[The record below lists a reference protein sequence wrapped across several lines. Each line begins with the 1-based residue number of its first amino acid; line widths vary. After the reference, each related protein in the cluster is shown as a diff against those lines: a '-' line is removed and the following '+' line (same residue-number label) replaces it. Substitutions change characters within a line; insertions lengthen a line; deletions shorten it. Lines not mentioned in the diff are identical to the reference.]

1 MRFLCAANM
10 YLNAD
15 LYSTS
20 FETDDHFG
28 MAISGPSENIFMST
42 KNRSAAVEH
51 ESLLTCETLPRPRWS
66 SLIHIQALANVVK
79 RPVISSYP
87 DNTGLPYNNLFNR
100 EFTPLSDKPEH
111 EKPIYILWTVDGA
124 LPHGMF
130 TPNHFVW
137 LRESP
142 FQSEPQ
148 VVTKPKK
155 GIKRNSRTLFDYDFV
170 PIKKQPSLETADT
183 ENCHDVPNDN
193 GSIQSNKVEETITE
207 ESRSVSSQ
215 HASEETV
222 TAEMIDTSNMT
233 SDTTAKT
240 RELPD

>member
-1 MRFLCAANM
+1 MWHRFCVCFSGDVSLSYRLHFLCAADM
-10 YLNAD
+10 CLNAD

-28 MAISGPSENIFMST
+28 MAISGPSENIFKMEFF
-42 KNRSAAVEH
+42 N
-51 ESLLTCETLPRPRWS
+51 
-66 SLIHIQALANVVK
+66 HIQALANVLK

-87 DNTGLPYNNLFNR
+87 DNTGLPHNNLFNR

-124 LPHGMF
+124 LSHGMF

-170 PIKKQPSLETADT
+170 PIKKQP
-183 ENCHDVPNDN
+183 PN
-193 GSIQSNKVEETITE
+193 
-207 ESRSVSSQ
+207 
-215 HASEETV
+215 
-222 TAEMIDTSNMT
+222 
-233 SDTTAKT
+233 
-240 RELPD
+240 